1 MLILA
6 SQSSGRLA
14 TLRAAGVEPI
24 VRVSDVDEPAVLAA
38 LARERRTVGD
48 PGPSGAQQVQAL
60 ARAKALAVA
69 GTFKADPPRQGPVEA
84 GSPKAGFAGA
94 GSPGTGPLGA
104 GSPKADPLEAG
115 SRGVVRPGSGGR
127 DAGGRDAG
135 GRDAAA
141 MSAGAFVV
149 GCDSMLEIDGRIVG
163 KPGDP
168 RTAVERWRSM
178 RGATGILHTGHTL
191 VRLPDGA
198 TAEGVSST
206 VVHFASP
213 SDAEIEAYVATGE
226 PLWCAGAFTI
236 DGLGGAFVEG
246 VEGDPHGVVGLS
258 LPLLRRLVI
267 ELDGSW
273 TDLWAQGRGRAE
285 AEPDR

>member
-14 TLRAAGVEPI
+14 TLRAAGVEPV

-38 LARERRTVGD
+38 LARERRAAGS

-69 GTFKADPPRQGPVEA
+69 STFKADPPGPGPVEA
-84 GSPKAGFAGA
+84 GAPKAGPAGA
-94 GSPGTGPLGA
+94 GAPGT
-104 GSPKADPLEAG
+104 DPLEAG
-115 SRGVVRPGSGGR
+115 SRGVGRPGPGGR
-127 DAGGRDAG
+127 DAGGQ
-135 GRDAAA
+135 DAAA
-141 MSAGAFVV
+141 MGAGVFVV

-206 VVHFASP
+206 VVHFARP

-267 ELDGSW
+267 ELGGSW

-285 AEPDR
+285 TESDR

>member
-24 VRVSDVDEPAVLAA
+24 VRVSDVDESAVLAA
-38 LARERRTVGD
+38 LARERRAAGA

-69 GTFKADPPRQGPVEA
+69 GAFKADPPGPGPVEA
-84 GSPKAGFAGA
+84 GAPKAGSAGA
-94 GSPGTGPLGA
+94 GSP
-104 GSPKADPLEAG
+104 KIDPLEAG
-115 SRGVVRPGSGGR
+115 SRGVGRPGP
-127 DAGGRDAG
+127 GGRDAG

-141 MSAGAFVV
+141 MGAGVFVV

-168 RTAVERWRSM
+168 ETAVERWRSM
-178 RGATGILHTGHTL
+178 RGATGTLHTGHTL

-206 VVHFASP
+206 VVHFARP

-267 ELDGSW
+267 ELGGSW
-273 TDLWAQGRGRAE
+273 TDLWAQGRGRTE
-285 AEPDR
+285 TESDR

>member
-38 LARERRTVGD
+38 LARERRTAGD

-69 GTFKADPPRQGPVEA
+69 GTFKADPPAPGPVEA
-84 GSPKAGFAGA
+84 GAPKAGPAGA
-94 GSPGTGPLGA
+94 GAPGTGPLGA
-104 GSPKADPLEAG
+104 GSPKTDPLEAG
-115 SRGVVRPGSGGR
+115 SRGVGRPGP
-127 DAGGRDAG
+127 GGRDAG

-141 MSAGAFVV
+141 MGAGAFVV

-178 RGATGILHTGHTL
+178 RGAAGILHTGHTL

-206 VVHFASP
+206 VVHFARP

-258 LPLLRRLVI
+258 LPLLRRLVL
-267 ELDGSW
+267 ELGGSW
-273 TDLWAQGRGRAE
+273 TDLWTQGRGRAG

>member
-24 VRVSDVDEPAVLAA
+24 VRVSDVDESAVLAA
-38 LARERRTVGD
+38 LARERRAAGA

-69 GTFKADPPRQGPVEA
+69 GTFKADPPGSGPVEA
-84 GSPKAGFAGA
+84 GAPKAGPAGA

-104 GSPKADPLEAG
+104 GSPKTDPLEAG
-115 SRGVVRPGSGGR
+115 SRGVGHPGPGGR
-127 DAGGRDAG
+127 DAG
-135 GRDAAA
+135 A
-141 MSAGAFVV
+141 MGAGAFVV

-168 RTAVERWRSM
+168 ETAVERWRSM
-178 RGATGILHTGHTL
+178 RGATGTLHTGHTL

-206 VVHFASP
+206 VVHFARP

-267 ELDGSW
+267 ELGGSW

-285 AEPDR
+285 MESDR

>member
-14 TLRAAGVEPI
+14 TLRAAGVEPV
-24 VRVSDVDEPAVLAA
+24 VRVSDVDESAVLAA
-38 LARERRTVGD
+38 LARERRAAGD
-48 PGPSGAQQVQAL
+48 PDPSGAQQVQAL
-60 ARAKALAVA
+60 ARAKALAIA
-69 GTFKADPPRQGPVEA
+69 GAFKADPPGPGPVEA
-84 GSPKAGFAGA
+84 DA
-94 GSPGTGPLGA
+94 PGTGPLGA
-104 GSPKADPLEAG
+104 GSPKTDPLEAG
-115 SRGVVRPGSGGR
+115 SRGVGRPGPGGR
-127 DAGGRDAG
+127 DAG
-135 GRDAAA
+135 A
-141 MSAGAFVV
+141 MGAGAFVV

-168 RTAVERWRSM
+168 ETAVERWRSM
-178 RGATGILHTGHTL
+178 RGAAGILHTGHTL

-206 VVHFASP
+206 IVHFARP

-267 ELDGSW
+267 ELGGSW
-273 TDLWAQGRGRAE
+273 TDLWAQGRGRTE
-285 AEPDR
+285 TESDR

>member
-24 VRVSDVDEPAVLAA
+24 VRVSDVDESAVLAA
-38 LARERRTVGD
+38 LARERRAAGD
-48 PGPSGAQQVQAL
+48 PDPSGAQQVQAL

-69 GTFKADPPRQGPVEA
+69 GTFKADPPAPGPVEA
-84 GSPKAGFAGA
+84 GAPKAGPAGA
-94 GSPGTGPLGA
+94 GAPGT
-104 GSPKADPLEAG
+104 DPLEAG
-115 SRGVVRPGSGGR
+115 SRGVGRPGP
-127 DAGGRDAG
+127 GGRDAG

-141 MSAGAFVV
+141 MGAGAFVV

-178 RGATGILHTGHTL
+178 RGATGTLHTGHTL

-206 VVHFASP
+206 VVHFARP

-267 ELDGSW
+267 ELGGSW
-273 TDLWAQGRGRAE
+273 TDLWAQGRGRTE
-285 AEPDR
+285 TESDR

>member
-24 VRVSDVDEPAVLAA
+24 VRVSDVDESAVLAA
-38 LARERRTVGD
+38 LARERRAAGA
-48 PGPSGAQQVQAL
+48 PSPSGAQQVQAL

-69 GTFKADPPRQGPVEA
+69 STFKADPPGPGPVEA
-84 GSPKAGFAGA
+84 GA
-94 GSPGTGPLGA
+94 PGTGPLGA
-104 GSPKADPLEAG
+104 GSPKTDPLEAG
-115 SRGVVRPGSGGR
+115 SRGVGRPGPGGR

-135 GRDAAA
+135 A
-141 MSAGAFVV
+141 MGAGAFVV

-168 RTAVERWRSM
+168 ETAVKRWRSM
-178 RGATGILHTGHTL
+178 RGATGTLHTGHTL

-206 VVHFASP
+206 VVHFARP

-267 ELDGSW
+267 ELGGSW
-273 TDLWAQGRGRAE
+273 TDLWAQGRGRTE
-285 AEPDR
+285 MESDR

>member
-14 TLRAAGVEPI
+14 TLRAAGVEPV
-24 VRVSDVDEPAVLAA
+24 VRVSDVDESAVLAA
-38 LARERRTVGD
+38 LARERRAAGD
-48 PGPSGAQQVQAL
+48 PDPSGAQQVQAL

-69 GTFKADPPRQGPVEA
+69 GAFKADPPGPGPVEA
-84 GSPKAGFAGA
+84 GAPKAGSAGA
-94 GSPGTGPLGA
+94 GSP
-104 GSPKADPLEAG
+104 KIDPLEAG
-115 SRGVVRPGSGGR
+115 SRGVGRPGP
-127 DAGGRDAG
+127 GGRDAG

-141 MSAGAFVV
+141 MGAGVFVV

-206 VVHFASP
+206 VVHFARP

-267 ELDGSW
+267 ELGGSW
-273 TDLWAQGRGRAE
+273 TDLWAQGRGRTE
-285 AEPDR
+285 TESDR

>member
-24 VRVSDVDEPAVLAA
+24 VRVSDVDESAVLAA
-38 LARERRTVGD
+38 LARERRAAGA
-48 PGPSGAQQVQAL
+48 PSPSGAQQVQAL

-69 GTFKADPPRQGPVEA
+69 STFKADPPGPGPVEA
-84 GSPKAGFAGA
+84 GA
-94 GSPGTGPLGA
+94 PGTGPLGA
-104 GSPKADPLEAG
+104 GSPKTDPLEAG
-115 SRGVVRPGSGGR
+115 SRGVGRPGP
-127 DAGGRDAG
+127 GGRDAG

-141 MSAGAFVV
+141 MGAGVFVV

-206 VVHFASP
+206 VVHFARP

-258 LPLLRRLVI
+258 LPLLRRLVL
-267 ELDGSW
+267 ELGGSW
-273 TDLWAQGRGRAE
+273 TDLWTQGRGRAG

>member
-14 TLRAAGVEPI
+14 TLRAAGVEPV
-24 VRVSDVDEPAVLAA
+24 VRVSDVDESAVLAA
-38 LARERRTVGD
+38 LARERRAAGD
-48 PGPSGAQQVQAL
+48 PDPSGAQQVQAL

-69 GTFKADPPRQGPVEA
+69 GAFKADPPGPGPVEA
-84 GSPKAGFAGA
+84 GAPKAGSAGA
-94 GSPGTGPLGA
+94 GSP
-104 GSPKADPLEAG
+104 KIDPLEAG
-115 SRGVVRPGSGGR
+115 SRGVGRPGP
-127 DAGGRDAG
+127 GGRDAG

-141 MSAGAFVV
+141 MGAGVFVV

-168 RTAVERWRSM
+168 ETAVERWRSM
-178 RGATGILHTGHTL
+178 RGATGTLHTGHTL

-206 VVHFASP
+206 VVHFARP

-267 ELDGSW
+267 ELGGSW

-285 AEPDR
+285 TESDR

>member
-24 VRVSDVDEPAVLAA
+24 VRVSDVDESAVLAA
-38 LARERRTVGD
+38 LARERRAAGD
-48 PGPSGAQQVQAL
+48 PDPSGAQQVQAL

-69 GTFKADPPRQGPVEA
+69 GAFKADPPGPDPA
-84 GSPKAGFAGA
+84 GAGAPKAGSAGA
-94 GSPGTGPLGA
+94 GAPGT
-104 GSPKADPLEAG
+104 DPLEAG
-115 SRGVVRPGSGGR
+115 SRGVGRPGPGGR
-127 DAGGRDAG
+127 DAG
-135 GRDAAA
+135 A
-141 MSAGAFVV
+141 MGAGAFVV

-168 RTAVERWRSM
+168 ETAVERWRSM
-178 RGATGILHTGHTL
+178 RGATGTLHTGHTL

-206 VVHFASP
+206 VVHFARP

-267 ELDGSW
+267 ELGGSW

-285 AEPDR
+285 TESDR

>member
-24 VRVSDVDEPAVLAA
+24 VRVSDVDESAVLAA
-38 LARERRTVGD
+38 LARERRAAGD
-48 PGPSGAQQVQAL
+48 PDPSGAQQVQAL

-69 GTFKADPPRQGPVEA
+69 GAFKADPPGPDPA
-84 GSPKAGFAGA
+84 GAGAPKAGSAGA
-94 GSPGTGPLGA
+94 GAPGT
-104 GSPKADPLEAG
+104 DPLEAG
-115 SRGVVRPGSGGR
+115 SRGVGRPGPGGR
-127 DAGGRDAG
+127 DAG
-135 GRDAAA
+135 A
-141 MSAGAFVV
+141 MGAGAFVV

-206 VVHFASP
+206 VVHFARP

-267 ELDGSW
+267 ELGGSW
-273 TDLWAQGRGRAE
+273 TDLWAQGRGRAGT
-285 AEPDR
+285 EPDR

>member
-14 TLRAAGVEPI
+14 TLRAAGVEPV
-24 VRVSDVDEPAVLAA
+24 VRVSDVDESAVLAA
-38 LARERRTVGD
+38 LARERRAAGD
-48 PGPSGAQQVQAL
+48 PDPSGAQQVQAL

-69 GTFKADPPRQGPVEA
+69 GAFKADPPGPDPA
-84 GSPKAGFAGA
+84 GAGAPKAGSAGA
-94 GSPGTGPLGA
+94 GAPGT
-104 GSPKADPLEAG
+104 DPLEAG
-115 SRGVVRPGSGGR
+115 SRGVGRPGPGGR
-127 DAGGRDAG
+127 DAG
-135 GRDAAA
+135 A
-141 MSAGAFVV
+141 MGAGAFVV

-168 RTAVERWRSM
+168 ETAVERWRSM

-206 VVHFASP
+206 VVHFARP

-246 VEGDPHGVVGLS
+246 VEGDPHGVVGVS
-258 LPLLRRLVI
+258 LPLLRRLVL
-267 ELDGSW
+267 ELGGSW
-273 TDLWAQGRGRAE
+273 TDLWAQGRGRTE
-285 AEPDR
+285 TESDR

>member
-14 TLRAAGVEPI
+14 TLRAAGVEPV
-24 VRVSDVDEPAVLAA
+24 VRVSDVDESAVLAA
-38 LARERRTVGD
+38 LARERRAAGD
-48 PGPSGAQQVQAL
+48 PDPSGAQQVQAL

-69 GTFKADPPRQGPVEA
+69 GAFKADPPGPGPVEA
-84 GSPKAGFAGA
+84 GAPKAGSAGA
-94 GSPGTGPLGA
+94 GSP
-104 GSPKADPLEAG
+104 KIDPLEAG
-115 SRGVVRPGSGGR
+115 SRGVGRPGP
-127 DAGGRDAG
+127 GGRDAG

-141 MSAGAFVV
+141 MGAGVFVV

-168 RTAVERWRSM
+168 ETAVERWRSM
-178 RGATGILHTGHTL
+178 RGATGTLHTGHTL

-206 VVHFASP
+206 VVHFARP

-258 LPLLRRLVI
+258 LPLLRRLVL
-267 ELDGSW
+267 ELGGSW

-285 AEPDR
+285 TEPDR

>member
-1 MLILA
+1 
-6 SQSSGRLA
+6 
-14 TLRAAGVEPI
+14 
-24 VRVSDVDEPAVLAA
+24 
-38 LARERRTVGD
+38 
-48 PGPSGAQQVQAL
+48 
-60 ARAKALAVA
+60 
-69 GTFKADPPRQGPVEA
+69 
-84 GSPKAGFAGA
+84 
-94 GSPGTGPLGA
+94 
-104 GSPKADPLEAG
+104 
-115 SRGVVRPGSGGR
+115 
-127 DAGGRDAG
+127 
-135 GRDAAA
+135 

-206 VVHFASP
+206 VVHFARP

-258 LPLLRRLVI
+258 LPLLRRLVL
-267 ELDGSW
+267 ELGGSW
-273 TDLWAQGRGRAE
+273 TDLWTQGRGRAE
-285 AEPDR
+285 AGPDR

>member
-24 VRVSDVDEPAVLAA
+24 VRVSDVDESAVLAA
-38 LARERRTVGD
+38 LARERRAAGA

-69 GTFKADPPRQGPVEA
+69 GTFKADPPGSGPVEA
-84 GSPKAGFAGA
+84 GAPKAGPAGA

-104 GSPKADPLEAG
+104 GSPKTDPLEAG
-115 SRGVVRPGSGGR
+115 SRGVGRPGPGGR
-127 DAGGRDAG
+127 DAG
-135 GRDAAA
+135 A
-141 MSAGAFVV
+141 MGAGAFVV

-168 RTAVERWRSM
+168 ETAVERWRSM
-178 RGATGILHTGHTL
+178 RGAAGILHTGHTL

-206 VVHFASP
+206 IVHFARP

-258 LPLLRRLVI
+258 LPLLRHLVI
-267 ELDGSW
+267 ELGGSW
-273 TDLWAQGRGRAE
+273 TDLWAQGRGRTE
-285 AEPDR
+285 TESDR

>member
-1 MLILA
+1 VLILA

-14 TLRAAGVEPI
+14 TLRAAGVEPA
-24 VRVSDVDEPAVLAA
+24 VRVSDVDESAVLAA
-38 LARERRTVGD
+38 LARERRAAGD
-48 PGPSGAQQVQAL
+48 PDPSGAQQVQAL

-69 GTFKADPPRQGPVEA
+69 GAFKADPPGPDPA
-84 GSPKAGFAGA
+84 GAGAPKAGSAGA
-94 GSPGTGPLGA
+94 GAPGT
-104 GSPKADPLEAG
+104 DPLEAG
-115 SRGVVRPGSGGR
+115 SRGVGHPGPGGR
-127 DAGGRDAG
+127 DAG
-135 GRDAAA
+135 A
-141 MSAGAFVV
+141 MGAGAFVV

-168 RTAVERWRSM
+168 ETAVERWRSM

-206 VVHFASP
+206 VVHFARP

-267 ELDGSW
+267 ELGGSW
-273 TDLWAQGRGRAE
+273 TDLWAQGRSRTE
-285 AEPDR
+285 TESDR